1 MNMVMSTAERV
12 VVLDFGKKIAE
23 GSPDEVQ
30 RDPKVVEA
38 YLANLSEGATVYD
51 LSTLL
56 QFLIG
61 GISLG
66 CIYGLVGIG
75 YSVLYNSSG
84 IINFA
89 QGGFVM
95 LGGMLTYIFT
105 RWSAFRS
112 CSRCSPPLCW

>member
-1 MNMVMSTAERV
+1 M
-12 VVLDFGKKIAE
+12 
-23 GSPDEVQ
+23 
-30 RDPKVVEA
+30 
-38 YLANLSEGATVYD
+38 YD
-51 LSTLL
+51 ASTLL

-61 GISLG
+61 GLSVG

-95 LGGMLTYIFT
+95 LGGMLTYVLFSLVGHAA
-105 RWSAFRS
+105 SARDCSARS
-112 CSRCSPPLCW
+112 FW